1 MNLLNGH
8 RNQPRLQKK
17 IRNEILVGSRK
28 ITYTEQYQ
36 VDEILGQPTRRMII
50 RHYKIIYKVHS
61 ETEIRVFNVF
71 DTRQNRGKIKRNK

>member
-17 IRNEILVGSRK
+17 NRNEILVGSRK

>member
-1 MNLLNGH
+1 MNLLNEH

-61 ETEIRVFNVF
+61 ETEIRVLNVF

>member
-28 ITYTEQYQ
+28 IAYTEQYQ

-50 RHYKIIYKVHS
+50 RNYKIIYKVHS

>member
-71 DTRQNRGKIKRNK
+71 DTRQNPGKIKRNK

>member
-28 ITYTEQYQ
+28 IAYTEQYQ

>member
-50 RHYKIIYKVHS
+50 GHYKIIYKVHS